1 MNKHTTQY
9 AIIEHIK
16 NFVKSTGR
24 PWRKRNE
31 SGISENVAR
40 RIQKKSY
47 ERSLRELDN
56 SFYPPYLKIAEQLQ
70 VTNEQI
76 FCAAAFNLGE
86 TAVNME
92 RYRNH
97 ITQILQNSLQSTD
110 LTSEQTK
117 AVKTA
122 LQKIASTTN
131 KKIGE

>member
-1 MNKHTTQY
+1 MSKYATQY

-16 NFVKSTGR
+16 NFVRNTGR

-86 TAVNME
+86 TAVNVA

-97 ITQILQNSLQSTD
+97 IAQILQDSLKNPD
-110 LTSEQTK
+110 LNPVQIK
-117 AVKTA
+117 AVDVA
-122 LQKIASTTN
+122 LQKIIAA
-131 KKIGE
+131 KKK

>member
-1 MNKHTTQY
+1 MSKASVQY

-16 NFVKSTGR
+16 NFVRNSGR

-31 SGISENVAR
+31 NGISENVAR

-47 ERSLRELDN
+47 ERSLKELDA

-86 TAVNME
+86 TAINVE
-92 RYRNH
+92 CYRNH
-97 ITQILQNSLQSTD
+97 IIQILQDSLKNPDLNSVQI
-110 LTSEQTK
+110 K
-117 AVKTA
+117 AVNTA
-122 LQKIASTTN
+122 LQKIEAV
-131 KKIGE
+131 KKK

>member
-1 MNKHTTQY
+1 MSKYATQY

-16 NFVKSTGR
+16 NFVRNTGR

-86 TAVNME
+86 TAVNVA

-97 ITQILQNSLQSTD
+97 IAQILQDSLKNPD
-110 LTSEQTK
+110 LNPVQIK
-117 AVKTA
+117 AVDAA
-122 LQKIASTTN
+122 LQKIIAA
-131 KKIGE
+131 KKK

>member
-1 MNKHTTQY
+1 MNKHSAQF

-16 NFVKSTGR
+16 NFVKNSGR

-31 SGISENVAR
+31 NGISENVAR

-47 ERSLRELDN
+47 ERSQRELDN

-92 RYRNH
+92 RYRNP
-97 ITQILQNSLQSTD
+97 IMQILKDSLKNPD
-110 LTSEQTK
+110 LTPAQTK
-117 AVKTA
+117 AVNNA
-122 LQKIASTTN
+122 LDKIKAS
-131 KKIGE
+131 KKK

>member
-1 MNKHTTQY
+1 MSKHATQY

-16 NFVKSTGR
+16 NFVKNSGR

-31 SGISENVAR
+31 NGISENVAR

-47 ERSLRELDN
+47 ERKLKGLDN

-76 FCAAAFNLGE
+76 FCAAAYNLGE
-86 TAVNME
+86 TAVNVE

-97 ITQILQNSLQSTD
+97 ITQILQDSLRNPD
-110 LTSEQTK
+110 LTPAPQNKSSTLMSRFIFNTK
-117 AVKTA
+117 KT
-122 LQKIASTTN
+122 
-131 KKIGE
+131 

>member
-1 MNKHTTQY
+1 MSKYSTQF

-16 NFVKSTGR
+16 NFVRNTGR

-31 SGISENVAR
+31 SGISEDVAR

-86 TAVNME
+86 TALNVE

-97 ITQILQNSLQSTD
+97 ITQILQDSLKNPE
-110 LTSEQTK
+110 LNQTQVK
-117 AVKTA
+117 AVNNA
-122 LQKIASTTN
+122 LQKIASLKKN
-131 KKIGE
+131 K